1 MARFKQIKRWTAG
14 GTAALLALGGSI
26 WAQERSLPE
35 VAKEKSGRTATRVF
49 TDEDLEGLRPA
60 EAAPASAG
68 LKAEEGPAG
77 QDQQGARVKVPGL
90 LREGSLQ
97 EARALLKSLQ
107 RDEEVLL
114 RRYAQIEE
122 KLAGEKN
129 EHLRQLYST
138 SLARREETLARKR
151 AQIEQVTK
159 AIGAAE
165 NSRTSPPGSKHDGQT
180 NLAK

>member
-1 MARFKQIKRWTAG
+1 M
-14 GTAALLALGGSI
+14 
-26 WAQERSLPE
+26 
-35 VAKEKSGRTATRVF
+35 
-49 TDEDLEGLRPA
+49 
-60 EAAPASAG
+60 
-68 LKAEEGPAG
+68 
-77 QDQQGARVKVPGL
+77 
-90 LREGSLQ
+90 
-97 EARALLKSLQ
+97 Q

-151 AQIEQVTK
+151 GQIEQVTK